1 MARKRKRKMRGTKPV
16 LRLGGGVFRVVLG
29 PGLGDP
35 AVWTGH
41 LDAQGLY
48 RPAPKLDAI
57 LQQTL
62 AEVGELERMWEASD
76 G

>member
-1 MARKRKRKMRGTKPV
+1 MARKRKRKTRGTKPV

-35 AVWTGH
+35 AVWAGVEGQRVRI
-41 LDAQGLY
+41 A
-48 RPAPKLDAI
+48 
-57 LQQTL
+57 L
-62 AEVGELERMWEASD
+62 AEVAELERMWEASD

>member
-1 MARKRKRKMRGTKPV
+1 MAKRKKATARTKPV

-57 LQQTL
+57 LQQTR
-62 AEVGELERMWEASD
+62 AEVVDLERMWEASD

>member
-1 MARKRKRKMRGTKPV
+1 MAKRKKAKARRKPV

-35 AVWTGH
+35 AVWAGVEGQRVRI
-41 LDAQGLY
+41 A
-48 RPAPKLDAI
+48 
-57 LQQTL
+57 L
-62 AEVGELERMWEASD
+62 AEVGALERMWEASD